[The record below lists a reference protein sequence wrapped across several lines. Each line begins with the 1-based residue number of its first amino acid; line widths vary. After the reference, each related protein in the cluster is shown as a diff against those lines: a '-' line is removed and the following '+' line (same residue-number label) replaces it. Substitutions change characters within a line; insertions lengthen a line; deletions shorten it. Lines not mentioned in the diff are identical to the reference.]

1 VASLSILFLGKIK
14 MMNKLSAQLTLL
26 FAMLLTA
33 GQTAPVD
40 CVFDCEKALIN
51 EIAEKNPRE
60 LAYANSL
67 RPRCWDL
74 SYNDCYL
81 NRDQAGYLCC
91 LLSMEPEI
99 EKFYLDL
106 PEEDPVKQIIRTF
119 RAPDIWF
126 LNDHPELL
134 EHPDELAFYA
144 SLPDVQSSEDHT
156 AESIDLQP
164 IVRWAYRDYFSEKTR
179 QGYPIYELYLKLSQD
194 NPCKKEILEKAK
206 EYEITLALTGS
217 RLAAIIL
224 PSLRADAR

>member
-1 VASLSILFLGKIK
+1 

-40 CVFDCEKALIN
+40 CFFDNEKALIN
-51 EIAEKNPRE
+51 EIARKNPRE

-67 RPRCWDL
+67 SPRCWGL
-74 SYNDCYL
+74 SDYERYL
-81 NRDQAGYLCC
+81 NRDQGGYLGC
-91 LLSMEPEI
+91 LLNMKPKI
-99 EKFYLDL
+99 EKFYLEL
-106 PEEDPVKQIIRTF
+106 SEEDPVKRIIRTF
-119 RAPDIWF
+119 RLPDIWF
-126 LNDHPELL
+126 LNEHPELL

-164 IVRWAYRDYFSEKTR
+164 IVRWVYRKYFGERTR
-179 QGYPIYELYLKLSQD
+179 NGYPIYELYLSLSQD
-194 NPCKKEILEKAK
+194 NPYKKEILEKAK

-217 RLAAIIL
+217 RLAALIL